1 MFMKP
6 EDIPLTRSVEIVEL
20 KERISRGEN
29 FLLGERLEFN
39 FEGAPA
45 SSAGSYLTLKAL
57 ELLEDEEKSVVR
69 EDGKGRYDSIDVVDL
84 EGISEVEVRT
94 FFEDYT
100 RQLLTI
106 ETLADA
112 APHYRERAGQHR
124 RAARAEMTKLNMKLM
139 QLIREIDIGKGKIKD
154 AVRRKIGLG
163 KFFSS
168 DSFQNLK
175 HNVLEPACENHALLL
190 VLSYDR
196 NYLDRAL
203 DVLGLTAAI
212 LNRVKDR
219 FFEQHSLS
227 AGERAEF
234 EELHAETMRIATMA
248 APLSGVPELY
258 FAIHNRN
265 GGLSDE
271 DRAIYPI
278 RDLAVPQGMFTI
290 VRPNGGI
297 AFIDGI
303 DARVLEAIEQSRSR
317 RDGRVFDFG
326 DRGFRF
332 GDRDL
337 KGNIVFLPQEVFET
351 KDANYKLWERV
362 SKFMGAKEQ
371 GRLEGIEYI
380 STPINQAIYLADR
393 WLRTVGHNPT
403 KLDALRQLKKISE
416 ERGTCARPDY
426 VDALISIIS
435 DRYVDKKRH

>member
-1 MFMKP
+1 
-6 EDIPLTRSVEIVEL
+6 
-20 KERISRGEN
+20 
-29 FLLGERLEFN
+29 
-39 FEGAPA
+39 
-45 SSAGSYLTLKAL
+45 
-57 ELLEDEEKSVVR
+57 
-69 EDGKGRYDSIDVVDL
+69 
-84 EGISEVEVRT
+84 
-94 FFEDYT
+94 
-100 RQLLTI
+100 
-106 ETLADA
+106 
-112 APHYRERAGQHR
+112 
-124 RAARAEMTKLNMKLM
+124 
-139 QLIREIDIGKGKIKD
+139 
-154 AVRRKIGLG
+154 
-163 KFFSS
+163 
-168 DSFQNLK
+168 
-175 HNVLEPACENHALLL
+175 
-190 VLSYDR
+190 
-196 NYLDRAL
+196 
-203 DVLGLTAAI
+203 
-212 LNRVKDR
+212 
-219 FFEQHSLS
+219 
-227 AGERAEF
+227 
-234 EELHAETMRIATMA
+234 
-248 APLSGVPELY
+248 
-258 FAIHNRN
+258 
-265 GGLSDE
+265 
-271 DRAIYPI
+271 
-278 RDLAVPQGMFTI
+278 MFTI